1 MNCLLQ
7 TRQGSCMSGSKLKID
22 IISDVVCPWCVI
34 GIKHL
39 KEAVVKNNWQ
49 EQVEVEW
56 YPFELNPDMP
66 TEGENLRDHLAR
78 KYGASKEESEQNRQR
93 LIDVGKSV
101 GFDFNFDDESRIYN
115 TRQCH
120 ILLDYAHSIG
130 LQTQLKIALFSA
142 YFTEGRNISDT
153 EVLLEIGESVG
164 LEAAEMLAYLNDSSE
179 HDKVDVIE
187 EQWREMGISGV
198 PTIVFNNEQGLTG
211 AQSVES
217 YEEMLRHYLATKA
230 E

>member
-1 MNCLLQ
+1 
-7 TRQGSCMSGSKLKID
+7 MSDRKLKID

-34 GIKHL
+34 GVKHL
-39 KEAVVKNNWQ
+39 KEAVLKNNWQ
-49 EQVEVEW
+49 NQIDVEW

-66 TEGENLRDHLAR
+66 PEGENLRDHIAR
-78 KYGASKEESEQNRQR
+78 KYGSSKEESEQNRQR
-93 LIDVGKSV
+93 LVELGKSV
-101 GFDFNFDDESRIYN
+101 GFDFNFNDESRIYN

-130 LQTQLKIALFSA
+130 LQTQLKLAFFTA
-142 YFTEGRNISDT
+142 YFTEGKNISDT
-153 EVLLEIGESVG
+153 EVLLDIGESIG
-164 LEAAEMLAYLNDSSE
+164 LETAEMLAYLNDSSE

-187 EQWREMGISGV
+187 GQWREMGISGV
-198 PTIVFNNEQGLTG
+198 PTVVFNNEQGLTG

-217 YEEMLRHYLATKA
+217 YEEMLNHYLVTKT

>member
-1 MNCLLQ
+1 
-7 TRQGSCMSGSKLKID
+7 MSGSKLKID

>member
-1 MNCLLQ
+1 
-7 TRQGSCMSGSKLKID
+7 MSDKKLKID

-34 GIKHL
+34 GVKHL
-39 KEAVVKNNWQ
+39 KEAVLKNNWQ
-49 EQVEVEW
+49 NQVDVEW

-66 TEGENLRDHLAR
+66 AEGENLRDHIAR

-93 LIDVGKSV
+93 LIEFGQSV
-101 GFDFNFDDESRIYN
+101 GFDFHFTDESRIYN

-130 LQTQLKIALFSA
+130 LQTQLKLAFFTA
-142 YFTEGRNISDT
+142 YFTEGKNISDT
-153 EVLLEIGESVG
+153 EVLLDIGESIG
-164 LEAAEMLAYLNDSSE
+164 LETVEMLAYLNDSSE

-187 EQWREMGISGV
+187 GQWREMGISGV

-217 YEEMLRHYLATKA
+217 YEEMLSHYLDNKTD
-230 E
+230 